1 MMERGERKPTLDI
14 LEALARALGVPPH
27 DLIQGR
33 RARR

>member
-14 LEALARALGVPPH
+14 LDALARALGVPRL
-27 DLIQGR
+27 DLFQGR